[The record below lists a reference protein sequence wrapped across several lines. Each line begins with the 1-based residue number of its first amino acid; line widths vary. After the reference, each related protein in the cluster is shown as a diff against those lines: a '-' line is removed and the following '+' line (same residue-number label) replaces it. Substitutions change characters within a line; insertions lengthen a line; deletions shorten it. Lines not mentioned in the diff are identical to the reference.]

1 MNGWLDTFTLIA
13 AVATAIGTAVT
24 AVGVIVAGW
33 QIKESRRL
41 SRTEFED
48 GLAHQ
53 YREIIRNIPV
63 KALLGDRLEPVE
75 MEDALRFFYS
85 YIDLTNDQIFLR
97 QQERV
102 CAETW
107 ENWRDGIKSFMTM
120 PAFADAWQ
128 IIKDKPTTK
137 FDELRRLEESNFR
150 DDPVDW
156 LKQPLKKLAARK
168 TVSRIAELQSTR
180 DSNSS

>member
-24 AVGVIVAGW
+24 AVGVFMAGW

-53 YREIIRNIPV
+53 YREIIREIPV
-63 KALLGDRLEPVE
+63 KALLGDRLEPAELNV
-75 MEDALRFFYS
+75 ALQFFYS

-97 QQERV
+97 QQGRV
-102 CAETW
+102 SAETW
-107 ENWRDGIKSFMTM
+107 ENWRDGIKSFMSM
-120 PAFADAWQ
+120 PAFVAAWQ
-128 IIKDKPTTK
+128 KIKDKPTTK
-137 FDELRRLEESNFR
+137 FDELRRLE
-150 DDPVDW
+150 
-156 LKQPLKKLAARK
+156 
-168 TVSRIAELQSTR
+168 
-180 DSNSS
+180 

>member
-63 KALLGDRLEPVE
+63 KALLGDSLETAE
-75 MEDALRFFYS
+75 LEDALQFFYS

-102 CAETW
+102 SAETW

-150 DDPVDW
+150 DDPLDW
-156 LKQPLKKLAARK
+156 LKHPVKSSFRTQTSKR
-168 TVSRIAELQSTR
+168 VSELQGSR
-180 DSNSS
+180 D